1 MPQNISKYV
10 QINDFL
16 LLEYEFNRD
25 GTMIDLSSIGSTVAT
40 TIFGTKQYFNNSSSA
55 LGITNNILELNSTPS
70 NSLRSTWFNNYNN
83 ISQFNDFFDSSI
95 LISTTDYPHDTI
107 KLHVISG
114 YNFDDIVGFLL
125 QVRAQDSSLNMVDLT
140 NFSYQK
146 QDETRGG
153 DVTKFSLNA
162 LFLGNRFYDKYIEFK
177 IPSIY
182 TLGSDL
188 VTNLGQTLNIKPLS
202 DVYITYS
209 TVPVIQSNS
218 ITADNTYTLVEEV
231 DLQLPVTSTA
241 DRFNAFIAQST
252 TGDFIEYYATFD
264 DQIIGQY
271 MGDIESGRIPLYTSN
286 NPNDNYQEFS
296 DLYGAEAAKWVLIH
310 ELYVYEHFGSSSILT
325 QKFSFTQEDNF
336 NSANYFRPVL
346 KNSDIDS
353 SFTIQYICRLSNRMD
368 GSQIIRRASF
378 SSTDPKK
385 YGLRFTRINVDN
397 IIPYKVFNRLEAEQ
411 ANIIQGNL
419 KPQTKYVKVFYDTTT
434 VVYNQNNE
442 VYPQGLGPILLKNG
456 DSVYKFKFEKINED
470 NSNQRENVDLSGAYN
485 YGLLFVLD
493 DDTKIE
499 VGPTYSTN
507 MNTTI
512 GELEFKLNKTQI
524 DTLLKQKKKAYS
536 IIVKNP
542 DGTSYNFYE
551 GKYYSYEKREQEKSE
566 TQNFIQQIGNLN
578 KQLTSSKSQYKALV
592 TRYNKIASELSTS
605 KKASKTQQV
614 GMTDGN
620 KDSQQERQQ
629 DRTAGAEV
637 GIAAPSKVIERPS
650 KEVEELTRRIRT
662 LEKDNVDLTKENARI
677 TKPAPSSD
685 PPPPRYPSKERPR
698 KPDGPNAISAL

>member
-1 MPQNISKYV
+1 
-10 QINDFL
+10 
-16 LLEYEFNRD
+16 
-25 GTMIDLSSIGSTVAT
+25 
-40 TIFGTKQYFNNSSSA
+40 
-55 LGITNNILELNSTPS
+55 
-70 NSLRSTWFNNYNN
+70 
-83 ISQFNDFFDSSI
+83 
-95 LISTTDYPHDTI
+95 
-107 KLHVISG
+107 
-114 YNFDDIVGFLL
+114 
-125 QVRAQDSSLNMVDLT
+125 
-140 NFSYQK
+140 
-146 QDETRGG
+146 
-153 DVTKFSLNA
+153 
-162 LFLGNRFYDKYIEFK
+162 
-177 IPSIY
+177 
-182 TLGSDL
+182 
-188 VTNLGQTLNIKPLS
+188 
-202 DVYITYS
+202 
-209 TVPVIQSNS
+209 
-218 ITADNTYTLVEEV
+218 
-231 DLQLPVTSTA
+231 
-241 DRFNAFIAQST
+241 
-252 TGDFIEYYATFD
+252 
-264 DQIIGQY
+264 
-271 MGDIESGRIPLYTSN
+271 SGRIPLYTSN